1 MSKIYIFLLRSDG
14 KQLNINKGLTKVIM
28 ILYMQQGRTLRG
40 PLKTLT
46 DLMYSTV
53 VSYIFPR
60 MEEPLQLSWWAP
72 TSSSLLYT
80 ISRKYKE
87 KGKSV
92 ARLPAQFCTVT
103 PMKITLSDT
112 VYCTYMFSMVR

>member
-53 VSYIFPR
+53 VSYIFPQ
-60 MEEPLQLSWWAP
+60 MEEPLQLS
-72 TSSSLLYT
+72 
-80 ISRKYKE
+80 
-87 KGKSV
+87 
-92 ARLPAQFCTVT
+92 
-103 PMKITLSDT
+103 
-112 VYCTYMFSMVR
+112 

>member
-46 DLMYSTV
+46 DLMYSTY
-53 VSYIFPR
+53 SGIIHFPTDGR
-60 MEEPLQLSWWAP
+60 
-72 TSSSLLYT
+72 TSAALMVGPNIL
-80 ISRKYKE
+80 IL
-87 KGKSV
+87 
-92 ARLPAQFCTVT
+92 A
-103 PMKITLSDT
+103 
-112 VYCTYMFSMVR
+112 VYNKQEI

>member
-80 ISRKYKE
+80 ISRKI
-87 KGKSV
+87 
-92 ARLPAQFCTVT
+92 LPISRKTQLAGTNLFWEIPPLAPFTAALLISLFQQ
-103 PMKITLSDT
+103 TL
-112 VYCTYMFSMVR
+112 